1 MGSINI
7 DEEDIKAFLVESYEN
22 LAQAE
27 KDILNL
33 EVSGEQESLN
43 RIYRA
48 LHSIKGNC
56 GFLAFSKLE
65 ALAHA
70 GENLLGNLRDR
81 KQDLTPEIA
90 TDLLQTVDAIR
101 AILSAIETTS
111 EEGEENYSALIETL
125 LGKKSVVGAIRES
138 PLQESPLQELP
149 LQKSPGH
156 NITSFLDTQSST
168 VESTIRVDINLL
180 DRMMNLMG
188 ELVLVRNQV
197 IQHST
202 ELQNDGLTNTCQRLH
217 LITSDLQSGIMQ
229 TRMQPINNIWRN
241 FPRLVRDL
249 AISCGKQVNLEFEG
263 ADTELDRSILE
274 AIKDPL
280 THLIRN
286 CIDHGIETPE
296 IRSQLNKPPTGQ
308 LRLRASQENGKINIE
323 ISDDG
328 KGIDTN
334 KLKQKAQQI
343 GAIAAQQAETMS
355 EHEAIKLMFLP
366 GFSTKEEVTR
376 LSGRG
381 VGMDV
386 VRQNL
391 EAVNGTIEVKS
402 QLDRG
407 TTFQLKIPLTLAI
420 ISALLVSSGKE
431 QFAIAQNNLQEIV
444 RIEGKE
450 EIERRIETFYNV
462 PIYRLRG
469 KILPLI
475 YLNQVLQLKDTEAD
489 PEILNIVVIDADEY
503 SYGLVVD
510 RVDDTQE
517 IVVKPLGKQ
526 LKALTMYAGATILG
540 DGSISLILDAV
551 GLARKAELQEI
562 EVVGEIRPK
571 GLASRR
577 ESPLQKTDIE
587 KQFILIAEG
596 PQNTRMGI
604 VLDRA
609 IRLEEIPL
617 KTIEKLGEQYV
628 VQYRDRIL
636 ALIDLHLIF
645 AGEKRELIKLKSNEE
660 SLAVV
665 VVTLDE
671 NQSIG
676 LVIEKFLD
684 VVEETLTVKAAAS
697 RPGVKCYATVQGQVT
712 EILDLEAIAKIK

>member
-1 MGSINI
+1 MGSIDI

-27 KDILNL
+27 KDILDL
-33 EVSGEQESLN
+33 EVSGDQESLN

-70 GENLLGNLRDR
+70 GENLLGNLRDG

-90 TDLLQTVDAIR
+90 TNLLQTVDAIR
-101 AILSAIETTS
+101 EILGAIKTNS

-125 LGKKSVVGAIRES
+125 LGKKSVVGAIREP
-138 PLQESPLQELP
+138 PLQEHELP
-149 LQKSPGH
+149 LQQS
-156 NITSFLDTQSST
+156 QSST
-168 VESTIRVDINLL
+168 VESTIRVDIDLL

-202 ELQNDGLTNTCQRLH
+202 ELQDDGLTNTCQRLH

-241 FPRLVRDL
+241 FTRLVRDL
-249 AISCGKQVNLEFEG
+249 AISCGKEVNLEFEG

-296 IRSQLNKPPTGQ
+296 VRSQLGKPATGR
-308 LRLRASQENGKINIE
+308 LFLRASQENGKINIE

-343 GAIAAQQAETMS
+343 GAIAAQEAETMS
-355 EHEAIKLMFLP
+355 EHEAIELMFLP

-402 QLDRG
+402 EINRG

-420 ISALLVSSGKE
+420 ISVLLVSSGKE

-450 EIERRIETFYNV
+450 EIERSIEIFYNV
-462 PIYRLRG
+462 PVYRLRG

-475 YLNQVLQLKDTEAD
+475 YLNQVLQLKDTAAD
-489 PEILNIVVIDADEY
+489 SEILNIVVIDADEY
-503 SYGLVVD
+503 CYGLIVD
-510 RVDDTQE
+510 RVYDTQE

-540 DGSISLILDAV
+540 DGSIALILDAV
-551 GLARKAELQEI
+551 GLARKAELQGI
-562 EVVGEIRPK
+562 EVGAI
-571 GLASRR
+571 R
-577 ESPLQKTDIE
+577 ESPLQESESDVE

-596 PQNTRMGI
+596 LQNTRMGI

-609 IRLEEIPL
+609 VRLEEIPL
-617 KTIEKLGEQYV
+617 KAIEKLGKQYV

-636 ALIDLHLIF
+636 SLIDLHLVF
-645 AGEKRELIKLKSNEE
+645 AGEIRELTNLKNKEE
-660 SLAVV
+660 SLAVI
-665 VVTLDE
+665 VVTLND
-671 NQSIG
+671 NHNIG
-676 LVIEKFLD
+676 LIIEKFLD
-684 VVEETLTVKAAAS
+684 VVEETLTVKAPAS
-697 RPGVKCYATVQGQVT
+697 LPGVKCYATVQGQVT
-712 EILDLEAIAKIK
+712 EILDLEAIAEIK

>member
-1 MGSINI
+1 
-7 DEEDIKAFLVESYEN
+7 
-22 LAQAE
+22 
-27 KDILNL
+27 
-33 EVSGEQESLN
+33 
-43 RIYRA
+43 
-48 LHSIKGNC
+48 
-56 GFLAFSKLE
+56 
-65 ALAHA
+65 
-70 GENLLGNLRDR
+70 
-81 KQDLTPEIA
+81 
-90 TDLLQTVDAIR
+90 
-101 AILSAIETTS
+101 
-111 EEGEENYSALIETL
+111 
-125 LGKKSVVGAIRES
+125 
-138 PLQESPLQELP
+138 
-149 LQKSPGH
+149 
-156 NITSFLDTQSST
+156 
-168 VESTIRVDINLL
+168 
-180 DRMMNLMG
+180 
-188 ELVLVRNQV
+188 
-197 IQHST
+197 
-202 ELQNDGLTNTCQRLH
+202 
-217 LITSDLQSGIMQ
+217 
-229 TRMQPINNIWRN
+229 
-241 FPRLVRDL
+241 
-249 AISCGKQVNLEFEG
+249 NLEFEG

-296 IRSQLNKPPTGQ
+296 VRNQLNKTPTGQ

-328 KGIDTN
+328 RGIDTN
-334 KLKQKAQQI
+334 KLKQKAQQL

-503 SYGLVVD
+503 DYGLVVD

-551 GLARKAELQEI
+551 GLARKAELQGI
-562 EVVGEIRPK
+562 EVVE
-571 GLASRR
+571 ANNHM
-577 ESPLQKTDIE
+577 PLQKTDIE

-617 KTIEKLGEQYV
+617 KAIEKLGEQYV

-636 ALIDLHLIF
+636 SLIDLHLIF
-645 AGEKRELIKLKSNEE
+645 AGEKRELTKLKSNEE
-660 SLAVV
+660 SLAVI

-684 VVEETLTVKAAAS
+684 VVEETLIVKAAAS

-712 EILDLEAIAKIK
+712 EILDLEAIAFNK

>member
-1 MGSINI
+1 VNI
-7 DEEDIKAFLVESYEN
+7 DEEDVKAFLVESYEN

-27 KDILNL
+27 KDILDL
-33 EVSGEQESLN
+33 EVSGDLESLN

-65 ALAHA
+65 AIAHA
-70 GENLLGNLRDR
+70 GENLLGNLRDG
-81 KQDLTPEIA
+81 KQDVTPEIA
-90 TDLLQTVDAIR
+90 TNLLQTVDAIR
-101 AILSAIETTS
+101 AILGAIETSS
-111 EEGEENYSALIETL
+111 EEGEEDYSALIEAL
-125 LGKKSVVGAIRES
+125 LGNESKVKS
-138 PLQESPLQELP
+138 
-149 LQKSPGH
+149 QKSKVK
-156 NITSFLDTQSST
+156 SFLDSQSST
-168 VESTIRVDINLL
+168 VESTIRVDIDLL

-202 ELQNDGLTNTCQRLH
+202 ELQDDGLTNTCQRLH

-249 AISCGKQVNLEFEG
+249 AIYCGKEVNLTFEG

-286 CIDHGIETPE
+286 CIDHGIETPK
-296 IRSQLNKPPTGQ
+296 IRSQLSKPATGR
-308 LRLRASQENGKINIE
+308 LFLRASQENGKINIE

-328 KGIDTN
+328 RGIDTD
-334 KLKQKAQQI
+334 KLKQKAQQL

-402 QLDRG
+402 EINRG
-407 TTFQLKIPLTLAI
+407 TIFQLKIPLTLAI
-420 ISALLVSSGKE
+420 ISVLLVSSGKE

-450 EIERRIETFYNV
+450 EIERRIEIFYNV
-462 PIYRLRG
+462 PVYRLRG

-475 YLNQVLQLKDTEAD
+475 YLDRVLQLKDNEAD

-503 SYGLVVD
+503 CYGLVVD
-510 RVDDTQE
+510 RVYDTQE

-551 GLARKAELQEI
+551 GLARKAELQESA
-562 EVVGEIRPK
+562 VGAVRDV
-571 GLASRR
+571 GAVR
-577 ESPLQKTDIE
+577 EPPLQESDSDIE

-596 PQNTRMGI
+596 LQNTRIGI

-609 IRLEEIPL
+609 VRLEEIPI
-617 KTIEKLGEQYV
+617 KAIEKLGEQYV

-636 ALIDLHLIF
+636 TLIDLHLIF
-645 AGEKRELIKLKSNEE
+645 AGEIRELTNLKNKEE
-660 SLAVV
+660 SLAVI

-671 NQSIG
+671 NKSIG

-684 VVEETLTVKAAAS
+684 VVEETLTVKAPAS
-697 RPGVKCYATVQGQVT
+697 RPGIKCYATVQGQVT
-712 EILDLEAIAKIK
+712 EILDLEAIAFNK

>member
-1 MGSINI
+1 
-7 DEEDIKAFLVESYEN
+7 
-22 LAQAE
+22 
-27 KDILNL
+27 
-33 EVSGEQESLN
+33 
-43 RIYRA
+43 
-48 LHSIKGNC
+48 
-56 GFLAFSKLE
+56 
-65 ALAHA
+65 
-70 GENLLGNLRDR
+70 
-81 KQDLTPEIA
+81 
-90 TDLLQTVDAIR
+90 
-101 AILSAIETTS
+101 
-111 EEGEENYSALIETL
+111 
-125 LGKKSVVGAIRES
+125 
-138 PLQESPLQELP
+138 
-149 LQKSPGH
+149 
-156 NITSFLDTQSST
+156 
-168 VESTIRVDINLL
+168 
-180 DRMMNLMG
+180 MMNLMG

-197 IQHST
+197 VQHST
-202 ELQNDGLTNTCQRLH
+202 ELQDDGLTNTCQRLH

-241 FPRLVRDL
+241 YPRLVRDL
-249 AISCGKQVNLEFEG
+249 AISCGKQVNLAFEG

-296 IRSQLNKPPTGQ
+296 VRSQLNKPPTGQ

-328 KGIDTN
+328 RGIDTN

-450 EIERRIETFYNV
+450 AIEHSIEIFYNV

-475 YLNQVLQLKDTEAD
+475 YLNQVLQLKDTETD

-526 LKALTMYAGATILG
+526 LKALTVYAGATILG

-562 EVVGEIRPK
+562 EVVG
-571 GLASRR
+571 ANSQ
-577 ESPLQKTDIE
+577 SPLEESDLE

-617 KTIEKLGEQYV
+617 KAIERLGEQYV

-636 ALIDLHLIF
+636 ALIDLYLIF
-645 AGEKRELIKLKSNEE
+645 AGEKRELTNLKSNEE
-660 SLAVV
+660 SLAVI

-684 VVEETLTVKAAAS
+684 VVEETLIVKAAAS

-712 EILDLEAIAKIK
+712 EILDLEAIAFNK

>member
-1 MGSINI
+1 
-7 DEEDIKAFLVESYEN
+7 
-22 LAQAE
+22 
-27 KDILNL
+27 
-33 EVSGEQESLN
+33 VSGDLESLN

-70 GENLLGNLRDR
+70 GENLLGNLRDG
-81 KQDLTPEIA
+81 KQDLTPDIA
-90 TDLLQTVDAIR
+90 TNLLQTVDAIR
-101 AILSAIETTS
+101 AILGAIETTS
-111 EEGEENYSALIETL
+111 EEGEEDYSALIEAL
-125 LGKKSVVGAIRES
+125 LGKKKSVVTVGAYRQT
-138 PLQESPLQELP
+138 PL
-149 LQKSPGH
+149 H
-156 NITSFLDTQSST
+156 
-168 VESTIRVDINLL
+168 ESTIRVDIDLL

-202 ELQNDGLTNTCQRLH
+202 ELQDDGLTNTCQRLH

-249 AISCGKQVNLEFEG
+249 AISCGKEVNLQFEG

-296 IRSQLNKPPTGQ
+296 IRSQLGKPATGH
-308 LRLRASQENGKINIE
+308 LRLRASQENGKINLE

-328 KGIDTN
+328 RGIDTN
-334 KLKQKAQQI
+334 KLKQKAQQL
-343 GAIAAQQAETMS
+343 GAIATQQAETMS

-402 QLDRG
+402 EINRG

-420 ISALLVSSGKE
+420 ISVLLVSSGKE

-450 EIERRIETFYNV
+450 EIERSIEIFYNV
-462 PIYRLRG
+462 PVYRLRG

-503 SYGLVVD
+503 CYGLIVD
-510 RVDDTQE
+510 RVYDIQE

-526 LKALTMYAGATILG
+526 L
-540 DGSISLILDAV
+540 
-551 GLARKAELQEI
+551 
-562 EVVGEIRPK
+562 
-571 GLASRR
+571 
-577 ESPLQKTDIE
+577 
-587 KQFILIAEG
+587 
-596 PQNTRMGI
+596 
-604 VLDRA
+604 
-609 IRLEEIPL
+609 
-617 KTIEKLGEQYV
+617 
-628 VQYRDRIL
+628 
-636 ALIDLHLIF
+636 
-645 AGEKRELIKLKSNEE
+645 IKL
-660 SLAVV
+660 
-665 VVTLDE
+665 
-671 NQSIG
+671 
-676 LVIEKFLD
+676 
-684 VVEETLTVKAAAS
+684 
-697 RPGVKCYATVQGQVT
+697 R
-712 EILDLEAIAKIK
+712 

>member
-1 MGSINI
+1 MGSIDI

-33 EVSGEQESLN
+33 EVSGDRESLN

-65 ALAHA
+65 AIAHA
-70 GENLLGNLRDR
+70 GENLLGNLRNG
-81 KQDLTPEIA
+81 KQDLTPDIA
-90 TDLLQTVDAIR
+90 TNLLQTVDAIR
-101 AILSAIETTS
+101 AILSAIGTTS
-111 EEGEENYSALIETL
+111 EEGEEDYSELIEAL
-125 LGKKSVVGAIRES
+125 LGNKSQVTS
-138 PLQESPLQELP
+138 H
-149 LQKSPGH
+149 KSQVAQGH
-156 NITSFLDTQSST
+156 NITSFLDTQHST
-168 VESTIRVDINLL
+168 VESTIRVDIDLL

-197 IQHST
+197 MQHST
-202 ELQNDGLTNTCQRLH
+202 ELQDDELTNTCQRLH

-249 AISCGKQVNLEFEG
+249 AISCGKEINLTFEG

-308 LRLRASQENGKINIE
+308 LRLRASQENGKINLE

-328 KGIDTN
+328 RGIDTN
-334 KLKQKAQQI
+334 KLKQKAQQL
-343 GAIAAQQAETMS
+343 GAIAAQEAETMS

-402 QLDRG
+402 EINRG

-420 ISALLVSSGKE
+420 ISVLLVSSGKE

-450 EIERRIETFYNV
+450 EIERSIEIFYNV

-503 SYGLVVD
+503 CYGLIVD
-510 RVDDTQE
+510 RVYDTQE

-526 LKALTMYAGATILG
+526 LKALTMYAGATIVG

-551 GLARKAELQEI
+551 GLARKAELQESL
-562 EVVGEIRPK
+562 VGAN
-571 GLASRR
+571 GH
-577 ESPLQKTDIE
+577 SPLQESDSDIE
-587 KQFILIAEG
+587 KQFILIAQG

-609 IRLEEIPL
+609 VRLEEISI
-617 KTIEKLGEQYV
+617 KAIEQLGEQYV

-636 ALIDLHLIF
+636 TLIDLHLIF
-645 AGEKRELIKLKSNEE
+645 AGEIRELTNLKNKEE
-660 SLAVV
+660 SLAVI

-676 LVIEKFLD
+676 LIIEKFLD
-684 VVEETLTVKAAAS
+684 VVEETLTVKAPAS
-697 RPGVKCYATVQGQVT
+697 RPGIKCYATVQGQVT
-712 EILDLEAIAKIK
+712 EILDLEAIATISQKSKVKSQK

>member
-1 MGSINI
+1 VNI

-27 KDILNL
+27 KDILDL
-33 EVSGEQESLN
+33 EVSGDRESLN

-56 GFLAFSKLE
+56 GFLAYSKLE
-65 ALAHA
+65 AIAHA
-70 GENLLGNLRDR
+70 GENLLGNLRDG
-81 KQDLTPEIA
+81 KQNLTPDIA
-90 TDLLQTVDAIR
+90 TNLLQTVDAIR
-101 AILSAIETTS
+101 EILGAIETTS
-111 EEGEENYSALIETL
+111 EEGEEDHSELIEAL
-125 LGKKSVVGAIRES
+125 LGKKLLVGAIRES
-138 PLQESPLQELP
+138 PLHELP
-149 LQKSPGH
+149 VQQL
-156 NITSFLDTQSST
+156 QSST
-168 VESTIRVDINLL
+168 VESTIRVDIDLL

-197 IQHST
+197 MQHST
-202 ELQNDGLTNTCQRLH
+202 ELQDDGLTNTCQRLH

-249 AISCGKQVNLEFEG
+249 AISCGKQINLEFEG

-296 IRSQLNKPPTGQ
+296 VRSQLGKPATGQ
-308 LRLRASQENGKINIE
+308 LHLRASQENGKINIE

-328 KGIDTN
+328 RGIDTN
-334 KLKQKAQQI
+334 KLKQKAQQL
-343 GAIAAQQAETMS
+343 GAIATQQAETMN
-355 EHEAIKLMFLP
+355 EYEAIDLMFLP

-402 QLDRG
+402 QINRG

-420 ISALLVSSGKE
+420 ISVLLVSSGKE

-450 EIERRIETFYNV
+450 EIERSIEIFYNV

-469 KILPLI
+469 KILPLV
-475 YLNQVLQLKDTEAD
+475 YLNQVLQVKDTEAD

-503 SYGLVVD
+503 CYGLIVD
-510 RVDDTQE
+510 RVYDTQE

-551 GLARKAELQEI
+551 GLARKAELQESV
-562 EVVGEIRPK
+562 VVGAI
-571 GLASRR
+571 R
-577 ESPLQKTDIE
+577 ESPLQKSAIEEQE

-609 IRLEEIPL
+609 VRLEEIPIEA
-617 KTIEKLGEQYV
+617 IEKLGEQYV

-636 ALIDLHLIF
+636 SLIDLHLIF
-645 AGEKRELIKLKSNEE
+645 AGEIRELTNLKNNQE
-660 SLAVV
+660 SLAVI
-665 VVTLDE
+665 VVTLND
-671 NQSIG
+671 NHSIG
-676 LVIEKFLD
+676 LIIEKFLD
-684 VVEETLTVKAAAS
+684 VVEETLTIKAPAS
-697 RPGVKCYATVQGQVT
+697 RPGIKCYATVQGQVT
-712 EILDLEAIAKIK
+712 EILDLEAIAEIK

>member
-1 MGSINI
+1 MGSIDI

-33 EVSGEQESLN
+33 EESGEQESLN

-48 LHSIKGNC
+48 VHSIKGNC

-70 GENLLGNLRDR
+70 GESLLGNLRDR

-90 TDLLQTVDAIR
+90 TNLLQTVDAIR
-101 AILSAIETTS
+101 AILSAVETTS
-111 EEGEENYSALIETL
+111 EEGEEDYSALIEAL
-125 LGKKSVVGAIRES
+125 LGKKSQVAVGANGCS
-138 PLQESPLQELP
+138 PLLESKASQ
-149 LQKSPGH
+149 GH

-168 VESTIRVDINLL
+168 VESTIRVDIDLL

-202 ELQNDGLTNTCQRLH
+202 ELQDDGLTNTCQRLH

-249 AISCGKQVNLEFEG
+249 AMSCGKQVNLEFEG

-296 IRSQLNKPPTGQ
+296 VRSQLNKPLTGQ

-475 YLNQVLQLKDTEAD
+475 YLNQVLQLKNSEAD

-510 RVDDTQE
+510 RVDDIQE
-517 IVVKPLGKQ
+517 ILVKPLGKQ

-562 EVVGEIRPK
+562 EVVGAIRQ
-571 GLASRR
+571 
-577 ESPLQKTDIE
+577 SPLQESDLE

-617 KTIEKLGEQYV
+617 KAIERLGEQYV

-645 AGEKRELIKLKSNEE
+645 AGEKRELTKLKNNEE
-660 SLAVV
+660 SLAVI
-665 VVTLDE
+665 VVTLDDIR
-671 NQSIG
+671 SIG

-684 VVEETLTVKAAAS
+684 VVEETLIVKAAAN

>member
-1 MGSINI
+1 MGSIDI

-27 KDILNL
+27 KDILDL
-33 EVSGEQESLN
+33 EVSGDLESLN

-70 GENLLGNLRDR
+70 GENLLGNLRDG
-81 KQDLTPEIA
+81 KQDLTPDIA
-90 TDLLQTVDAIR
+90 TNLLQTVDAIR
-101 AILSAIETTS
+101 AILGAIETTS
-111 EEGEENYSALIETL
+111 EEGEEDYWELIEAL
-125 LGKKSVVGAIRES
+125 LGNKSKVTSQNVGANGRS
-138 PLQESPLQELP
+138 PLHES
-149 LQKSPGH
+149 S
-156 NITSFLDTQSST
+156 
-168 VESTIRVDINLL
+168 IRVDIDLL

-202 ELQNDGLTNTCQRLH
+202 ELRDDGLTNTCQRLH

-296 IRSQLNKPPTGQ
+296 VRKQLNKPPTGQ
-308 LRLRASQENGKINIE
+308 LHLRASQENGKINIE

-328 KGIDTN
+328 RGIDTN
-334 KLKQKAQQI
+334 KLKQKAQQL
-343 GAIAAQQAETMS
+343 GAIDAQKAETMS

-402 QLDRG
+402 QLNRG

-475 YLNQVLQLKDTEAD
+475 YLNQVLQLQDSEAD

-503 SYGLVVD
+503 DYGLVVD

-526 LKALTMYAGATILG
+526 LKALTVYAGATILG

-562 EVVGEIRPK
+562 EVVGANGEALAVGGFPDISKVPNPK
-571 GLASRR
+571 GHL
-577 ESPLQKTDIE
+577 PLQKSAIEEQE

-609 IRLEEIPL
+609 VRLEEIPL
-617 KTIEKLGEQYV
+617 KTIERLGEQYV

-645 AGEKRELIKLKSNEE
+645 AGEKRELTKLKNNEE
-660 SLAVV
+660 SLAVI

-684 VVEETLTVKAAAS
+684 VVEETLIVKAAAS

-712 EILDLEAIAKIK
+712 EILDLEAIAFNK

>member
-1 MGSINI
+1 MGSIDI

-33 EVSGEQESLN
+33 EESGEQESLN

-48 LHSIKGNC
+48 VHSIKGNC

-70 GENLLGNLRDR
+70 GESLLGNLRDR

-90 TDLLQTVDAIR
+90 TNLLQTVDAIR
-101 AILSAIETTS
+101 AILSAVETTS
-111 EEGEENYSALIETL
+111 EEGEEDYSALIEAL
-125 LGKKSVVGAIRES
+125 LGKKSQVAVGANGCS
-138 PLQESPLQELP
+138 PLLESKASQ
-149 LQKSPGH
+149 GH

-168 VESTIRVDINLL
+168 VESTIRVDIDLL

-202 ELQNDGLTNTCQRLH
+202 ELQDDGLTNTCQRLH

-296 IRSQLNKPPTGQ
+296 VRSQLNKPLTGQ

-391 EAVNGTIEVKS
+391 EAVNGSIEVKS
-402 QLDRG
+402 QLYRG

-475 YLNQVLQLKDTEAD
+475 YLNQVLQLKNSEAD

-510 RVDDTQE
+510 RVDDIQE
-517 IVVKPLGKQ
+517 ILVKPLGKQ

-562 EVVGEIRPK
+562 EVVGAIRQ
-571 GLASRR
+571 
-577 ESPLQKTDIE
+577 SPLQESDLE

-617 KTIEKLGEQYV
+617 KAIERLGEQYV

-645 AGEKRELIKLKSNEE
+645 AGEKRELTKLKNNEE
-660 SLAVV
+660 SLAVI
-665 VVTLDE
+665 VVTLDDIR
-671 NQSIG
+671 SIG

-684 VVEETLTVKAAAS
+684 VVEETLIVKAAAN

>member
-1 MGSINI
+1 MGSIDI

-65 ALAHA
+65 AVAHA
-70 GENLLGNLRDR
+70 GENLLGNLRDG

-90 TDLLQTVDAIR
+90 TYLLQTIDAIR
-101 AILSAIETTS
+101 AILGAIETTS
-111 EEGEENYSALIETL
+111 DEGEEDYSALIEAL
-125 LGKKSVVGAIRES
+125 LENKSEVGAIRES
-138 PLQESPLQELP
+138 PLQESKVPQ
-149 LQKSPGH
+149 GH

-168 VESTIRVDINLL
+168 VESTIRVDIDLL

-241 FPRLVRDL
+241 YPRLVRDL
-249 AISCGKQVNLEFEG
+249 AISCGKEVNLEFEG
-263 ADTELDRSILE
+263 TDTELDRSILE

-296 IRSQLNKPPTGQ
+296 VRSQLSKPPTGQ

-328 KGIDTN
+328 RGIDTN

-420 ISALLVSSGKE
+420 ISALLVSSGKQ

-489 PEILNIVVIDADEY
+489 SEILNIVVIDADEY
-503 SYGLVVD
+503 DYGLVVD
-510 RVDDTQE
+510 HVDDTQE

-526 LKALTMYAGATILG
+526 LKALTIYAGATILG

-551 GLARKAELQEI
+551 GLARKAELQES
-562 EVVGEIRPK
+562 VVG
-571 GLASRR
+571 ANR

-609 IRLEEIPL
+609 IRLEEIPI

-636 ALIDLHLIF
+636 SLIDLHLIF
-645 AGEKRELIKLKSNEE
+645 AGEKRELTKLKSNEE
-660 SLAVV
+660 SLAVI

-684 VVEETLTVKAAAS
+684 VVEETLIIKAAAS

-712 EILDLEAIAKIK
+712 EILDLEAIAFNK

>member
-1 MGSINI
+1 MGSIDI

-33 EVSGEQESLN
+33 EVSGDLESLN

-65 ALAHA
+65 AIAHA
-70 GENLLGNLRDR
+70 GENLLGNLRDG
-81 KQDLTPEIA
+81 KKDVTPEIA
-90 TDLLQTVDAIR
+90 TNLLQTVDAIR
-101 AILSAIETTS
+101 AILGAIETTS
-111 EEGEENYSALIETL
+111 EEGEENYSGLIEAL
-125 LGKKSVVGAIRES
+125 VGKKSQVGVGAIRPKGLASRREL
-138 PLQESPLQELP
+138 PLQES
-149 LQKSPGH
+149 KV
-156 NITSFLDTQSST
+156 TSFLDTQSST
-168 VESTIRVDINLL
+168 VESTIRVDIDLL

-202 ELQNDGLTNTCQRLH
+202 ELQDDGLTNTCQRLH

-241 FPRLVRDL
+241 YPRLVRDL
-249 AISCGKQVNLEFEG
+249 AISCGKEVNLEFEG

-296 IRSQLNKPPTGQ
+296 VRNQLNKLPTGQ

-328 KGIDTN
+328 RGIDTN
-334 KLKQKAQQI
+334 KLKQKAQQL
-343 GAIAAQQAETMS
+343 GAIAAQQAETLS
-355 EHEAIKLMFLP
+355 EHAAIKLMFLP

-475 YLNQVLQLKDTEAD
+475 YLNQVLQLKDIQAD

-503 SYGLVVD
+503 DYGLVVD

-562 EVVGEIRPK
+562 EVVE
-571 GLASRR
+571 ANSHM
-577 ESPLQKTDIE
+577 PLQKTDIE

-617 KTIEKLGEQYV
+617 KAIEKLGEQYV

-636 ALIDLHLIF
+636 SLIDLHLIF
-645 AGEKRELIKLKSNEE
+645 AGEKRELTKLKSNEE
-660 SLAVV
+660 SLAVI

-684 VVEETLTVKAAAS
+684 VVEETLIVKAAAS

>member
-1 MGSINI
+1 
-7 DEEDIKAFLVESYEN
+7 
-22 LAQAE
+22 
-27 KDILNL
+27 
-33 EVSGEQESLN
+33 
-43 RIYRA
+43 
-48 LHSIKGNC
+48 
-56 GFLAFSKLE
+56 
-65 ALAHA
+65 
-70 GENLLGNLRDR
+70 
-81 KQDLTPEIA
+81 
-90 TDLLQTVDAIR
+90 
-101 AILSAIETTS
+101 
-111 EEGEENYSALIETL
+111 
-125 LGKKSVVGAIRES
+125 
-138 PLQESPLQELP
+138 
-149 LQKSPGH
+149 
-156 NITSFLDTQSST
+156 
-168 VESTIRVDINLL
+168 
-180 DRMMNLMG
+180 MMNLMG

-202 ELQNDGLTNTCQRLH
+202 ELQDDGLTNTCQRLH

-241 FPRLVRDL
+241 YPRLVRDL
-249 AISCGKQVNLEFEG
+249 AISCGKEVNLEFEG

-296 IRSQLNKPPTGQ
+296 VRNQLNKPPTGQ

-328 KGIDTN
+328 RGIDTN
-334 KLKQKAQQI
+334 KLKQKAQQL

-420 ISALLVSSGKE
+420 ISALLVSSGKQ

-475 YLNQVLQLKDTEAD
+475 YLNQVLQLKDNEAD

-503 SYGLVVD
+503 GYGLVVD
-510 RVDDTQE
+510 HVDDTQE

-526 LKALTMYAGATILG
+526 LKALTIYAGATILG

-551 GLARKAELQEI
+551 GLARKAELQES
-562 EVVGEIRPK
+562 VVGAI
-571 GLASRR
+571 R
-577 ESPLQKTDIE
+577 ESPLQKADIE
-587 KQFILIAEG
+587 KQFILIAQG

-604 VLDRA
+604 VLDRV

-617 KTIEKLGEQYV
+617 KAIEKLGEQYV

-645 AGEKRELIKLKSNEE
+645 AGEKRELTKLKSNEE
-660 SLAVV
+660 SFAVI

-684 VVEETLTVKAAAS
+684 VVEETLIIKAAAS

-712 EILDLEAIAKIK
+712 EILDLEAIAEIK

>member
-1 MGSINI
+1 MGSIDI

-33 EVSGEQESLN
+33 EVSGDLESLN

-65 ALAHA
+65 AIAHA
-70 GENLLGNLRDR
+70 GENLLGNLRDG

-90 TDLLQTVDAIR
+90 TNLLQTVDAIR
-101 AILSAIETTS
+101 EILGAIETTS
-111 EEGEENYSALIETL
+111 EEGEEDYSGLIEAL
-125 LGKKSVVGAIRES
+125 VGKKSQVGVGAIRPKGLASRREL
-138 PLQESPLQELP
+138 PLQES
-149 LQKSPGH
+149 KV
-156 NITSFLDTQSST
+156 TSFLDTQSST
-168 VESTIRVDINLL
+168 VESTIRVDIDLL

-202 ELQNDGLTNTCQRLH
+202 ELQDDGLTNTCQRLH

-241 FPRLVRDL
+241 YPRLVRDL
-249 AISCGKQVNLEFEG
+249 AISCGKEVNLEFEG

-296 IRSQLNKPPTGQ
+296 VRNQLNKPPTGQ

-328 KGIDTN
+328 RGIDTN
-334 KLKQKAQQI
+334 KLKQKAQQL

-503 SYGLVVD
+503 DYGLVVD
-510 RVDDTQE
+510 HVDDTQE

-551 GLARKAELQEI
+551 GLARKAELQGI
-562 EVVGEIRPK
+562 EVVE
-571 GLASRR
+571 ANNHM
-577 ESPLQKTDIE
+577 PLQKTDIE

-609 IRLEEIPL
+609 IRLEEIPI
-617 KTIEKLGEQYV
+617 KAIEKLGEQYV

-636 ALIDLHLIF
+636 SLIDLHLIF
-645 AGEKRELIKLKSNEE
+645 AGEKRELTKLKNNEE
-660 SLAVV
+660 SLAVI

-684 VVEETLTVKAAAS
+684 VVEETLIVKAAAS

-712 EILDLEAIAKIK
+712 EILDLEAIAFNK